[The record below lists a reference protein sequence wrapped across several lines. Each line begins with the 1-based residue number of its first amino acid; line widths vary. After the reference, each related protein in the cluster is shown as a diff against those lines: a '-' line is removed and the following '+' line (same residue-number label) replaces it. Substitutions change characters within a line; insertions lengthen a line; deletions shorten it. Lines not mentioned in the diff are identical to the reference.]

1 LTETTQQ
8 RFVPGIH
15 DVNIS
20 IVRRRI
26 DHKKNHTERA
36 LRWERANT
44 GEEDRASIPIGKIDG
59 VLKTLR
65 YFNI

>member
-1 LTETTQQ
+1 MK
-8 RFVPGIH
+8 
-15 DVNIS
+15 S
-20 IVRRRI
+20 SM
-26 DHKKNHTERA
+26 KKHTERA